1 MKCSEAEQ
9 LMMKYM
15 DSELSEKDAKELNSH
30 LLVCNECKE
39 SFYIYD
45 SLMGDLKLLPDFEA
59 PADFEYNVMAQIKK
73 LSDDEYEVNYSV
85 RNKIAGA
92 IWGTFSIL
100 FGTGTLLVLYRE
112 PLMTSLINNPYIGDS
127 VAKLIPVSVKIAEQG
142 EIIKDAADTFL
153 GIAGSTIA
161 NSVGI
166 IFAILTVICAAQFI
180 ILRNKKH
187 TK

>member
-9 LMMKYM
+9 LMMKYI

-73 LSDDEYEVNYSV
+73 LSDDELLFSIEFLH
-85 RNKIAGA
+85 RNK
-92 IWGTFSIL
+92 
-100 FGTGTLLVLYRE
+100 
-112 PLMTSLINNPYIGDS
+112 TSSYFQLPI
-127 VAKLIPVSVKIAEQG
+127 Q
-142 EIIKDAADTFL
+142 
-153 GIAGSTIA
+153 
-161 NSVGI
+161 
-166 IFAILTVICAAQFI
+166 
-180 ILRNKKH
+180 
-187 TK
+187 